1 MPIEDIDFLYRNSTK
16 ESMILLVDSTKRDLK
31 TSPNIADF
39 QIVFEEPF
47 TYVYGIE
54 ILDTTIPRTMFMVE
68 ENVNNK
74 LVYCTDLES
83 GGENNIQLK
92 SQDFS
97 TTDILFEAFSFLF
110 NKTDELW
117 EVDNFEEYYDQNVD
131 IQDYYVRSKSDNP
144 IMTFRLNKQFY
155 FNITKSNIYKTL
167 GFSMIPTNTDHLKY
181 NTLSNAL
188 STVTQVCK
196 TSGLEKKMN
205 LLTDTR
211 VTKINENKYVYIH
224 TSNVPESYIS
234 KIEFEEWV
242 GTLNIKNNNDKL
254 LRSFT
259 RVANDIQNVFSD
271 IIGLILLRGG
281 TYIFEFDNAVAI
293 YDDNAVTNKFMVTI
307 VDFVNVDGIIN
318 DVIYLSVPNV
328 DTIDHNG
335 TSIQPI
341 KGDVVFNLDFNES
354 RNGENFNIVESKFH
368 VFSTNQ
374 MNRYD
379 YVTVKN
385 ITLDLGELHLLE
397 DDENPYFVL
406 RIYKDDDS
414 LFMDIFLEFTQNP
427 DNICTLT
434 YNVNPGDDDTM
445 LKMNL
450 LKRYFNLCTFSSET
464 SHYTFEFLTNHDR
477 ISSFV
482 KSRRIEMEINWLFI
496 GDNQIT
502 APGMIN
508 LAAENYVL
516 LRCDEIENHLRG
528 SYNTEKYTPG
538 LGVLNIGVQGY
549 AESKNDFFSVKYK
562 EFHPIGRLTKMSF
575 RFERKSDRKLYDFK
589 HIDLHFLLSIKFFR
603 PSAKASFERSILNP
617 EYDSNFIS
625 YINNTNEYEEPSS
638 DEEDD
643 LSDSE
648 DYARSFNERENYLMR
663 SMGDDVD

>member
-16 ESMILLVDSTKRDLK
+16 ESMILLVDSSKRDLK

-74 LVYCTDLES
+74 LVYCTNLES

-97 TTDILFEAFSFLF
+97 TTDILFETFSFLF

-117 EVDNFEEYYDQNVD
+117 EVDNFEEYYDQHVD

-144 IMTFRLNKQFY
+144 IMTFRLNKPFY
-155 FNITKSNIYKTL
+155 FNITKSNIYKTI
-167 GFSMIPTNTDHLKY
+167 GFSMIQTNNDHLKY

-196 TSGLEKKMN
+196 TSGLDKKMY

-281 TYIFEFDNAVAI
+281 TYIFEFDNAV
-293 YDDNAVTNKFMVTI
+293 TNNFMVTI

-328 DTIDHNG
+328 DTIEHNG
-335 TSIQPI
+335 TSIQSI
-341 KGDVVFNLDFNES
+341 KGDVVFNLDFNEF
-354 RNGENFNIVESKFH
+354 RNGENFNIVVGKFH
-368 VFSTNQ
+368 VFSANQ

-379 YVTVKN
+379 NVTVKN
-385 ITLDLGELHLLE
+385 ITLDLGKLDLLE

-464 SHYTFEFLTNHDR
+464 SEYTFEFLTNHYG
-477 ISSFV
+477 ISTAV
-482 KSRRIEMEINWLFI
+482 KSRKPEIEINWLFI

-538 LGVLNIGVQGY
+538 LGVLNIGVHGY